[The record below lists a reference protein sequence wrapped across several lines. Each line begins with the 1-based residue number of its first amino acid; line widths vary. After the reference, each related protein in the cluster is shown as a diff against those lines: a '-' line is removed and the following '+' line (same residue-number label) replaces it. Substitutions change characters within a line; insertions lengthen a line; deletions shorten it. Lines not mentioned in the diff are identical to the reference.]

1 MSERSPMHIVFA
13 GGGTAGY
20 WFPGLTV
27 AHHLRETARSRI
39 TFLGT
44 GSDFEGRNATIA
56 GFQYV
61 AVLPDGL
68 GAGLARA
75 WRSLTDNLAAYRSA
89 RRFLKSRLPDVVVG
103 LGGQASAP
111 ALRAASALGIPT
123 VLLENN
129 AVPCD
134 ATQKF
139 SDRAAL
145 VCGGFES
152 LRDHLAT
159 TTPIHIVGNPIRAA
173 FARTCRLRQ
182 QTLVARARAIRKG
195 QSLARQIVVLA
206 GTNGDGAALNDQV
219 PKALYK
225 LRSELTGW
233 KIVHQTGRRGRRA
246 TQALYRKLGLS
257 AEVTAYIPDMPRVL
271 LASDLAITRPG
282 GITLFE
288 LAAAGVPAV
297 VVPSE
302 GPTEQHQ
309 AANAAAFA
317 PATCRIVTEA
327 GEGRLDDRLT
337 ETLGGIV
344 SSPRLRLRMS
354 AAMLERA
361 RPDAAAR
368 VAAMVLDHAGS
379 RPLLDVA

>member
-1 MSERSPMHIVFA
+1 MHIVFA

-27 AHHLRETARSRI
+27 AHHLRENARSRV

-61 AVLPDGL
+61 PVWPDAL

-75 WRSLTDNLAAYRSA
+75 WRSLTDNLAAYRAA
-89 RRFLKSRLPDVVVG
+89 RRFFKSRLPDVVVG

-111 ALRAASALGIPT
+111 VLRAAGALGIPT

-129 AVPCD
+129 SVPCD
-134 ATQKF
+134 ATQKYA
-139 SDRAAL
+139 DRAAL

-152 LRDHLAT
+152 LRGQLT
-159 TTPIHIVGNPIRAA
+159 TTSPIQIVGNPIRAA
-173 FARTCRLRQ
+173 FTRIHQLRQ
-182 QTLVARARAIRKG
+182 QTLVARARAVRKG

-206 GTNGDGAALNDQV
+206 GTSSDGAVLNDQV

-225 LRSELTGW
+225 LRKELIGW
-233 KIVHQTGRRGRRA
+233 NIVHQTGRRGRRA
-246 TQALYRKLGLS
+246 TQSLYRKLGLA

-302 GPTEQHQ
+302 SPSELHQ

-317 PATCRIVTEA
+317 PATCRIVNEA

-337 ETLGGIV
+337 ESLGGIV

>member
-1 MSERSPMHIVFA
+1 MHIVFA

-27 AHHLRETARSRI
+27 AHHLRETARSRV

-61 AVLPDGL
+61 SVWPEAL
-68 GAGLARA
+68 GTGLARA
-75 WRSLTDNLAAYRSA
+75 WRLLTDHLAAYRAA

-103 LGGQASAP
+103 LGGPASAP
-111 ALRAASALGIPT
+111 VLRAASALGIPT

-129 AVPCD
+129 ALPCD
-134 ATQKF
+134 ATQKYA
-139 SDRAAL
+139 DRAEL
-145 VCGGFES
+145 ICGGFES
-152 LRDHLAT
+152 LRDRLAT
-159 TTPIHIVGNPIRAA
+159 TSPVQIVGNPIRAA
-173 FARTCRLRQ
+173 FARIRQLRQ
-182 QTLVARARAIRKG
+182 QTMVARARAVRKG
-195 QSLARQIVVLA
+195 QALARQLVVLA
-206 GTNGDGAALNDQV
+206 GTSGEGALFNEQV

-233 KIVHQTGRRGRRA
+233 QIVHQTGRRGWRA
-246 TQALYRKLGLS
+246 TQSLYRKLGLT

-271 LASDLAITRPG
+271 LASDLAIARPG

-288 LAAAGVPAV
+288 LAAAGVPAAV
-297 VVPSE
+297 IPSE
-302 GPTEQHQ
+302 SCGEEHQ
-309 AANAAAFA
+309 SANAAAFEPTA
-317 PATCRIVTEA
+317 IQIVAES
-327 GEGRLDDRLT
+327 GERRLDDRLS
-337 ETLGGIV
+337 ESLGGMLTN
-344 SSPRLRLRMS
+344 PRQRLRMS

-368 VAAMVLDHAGS
+368 VAGLVLDLAGS
-379 RPLLDVA
+379 RTLLDVA